1 MRNVAVIGVG
11 AHPVGK
17 YEHLALKDLAREA
30 IWGALRDADL
40 EPEQIDVAYVGNSL
54 GGLLTGQEGIR
65 GQVVMQDAG
74 FGGLPVINV
83 ENACASG
90 ATAFRGAWLEVASGN
105 ADFALAVGVEKM
117 FVGDIAKSISAI
129 AADSEL
135 ELSKMGMQFSASYAI
150 HPKINLKGKMRDYGW
165 TPADLAKVAVKNSEN
180 GSKNSVAQHRR
191 PLTTEDVL
199 QSRMIADPLTLYMC
213 SSIGDGAAAAIVCSA
228 DAAKKLSSRPIVTIG
243 ACILKSGVYRLPN
256 DDRADTLT
264 LTAEAAYEAAGI
276 SPEDVDLA
284 EVHDAMAPAELMIY
298 ERLGFCGPGEGPK
311 LIDERV
317 VTLDGN
323 KPVNPSG
330 GLSARGH
337 PIGATGI
344 LQMYEIVRQLRGEC
358 GDRQIQNNP
367 KVGLAQNQGG
377 LLLGQDSAAYSVT
390 LLHT

>member
-17 YEHLALKDLAREA
+17 HEHLALKDLAREA
-30 IWGALRDADL
+30 IWGALRDADV
-40 EPEQIDVAYVGNSL
+40 EPEKIDVAYVGNSL

-105 ADFALAVGVEKM
+105 ADFALAVGMEKM
-117 FVGDIAKSISAI
+117 YVGDIARSISAI

-135 ELSKMGMQFSASYAI
+135 ELSRMGMQFSASYAI
-150 HPKINLKGKMRDYGW
+150 HPKINLKGKMREYGW
-165 TPADLAKVAVKNSEN
+165 TSADFANVAVKNSDN
-180 GSKNSVAQHRR
+180 GSKNPVAQHRR
-191 PLTTEDVL
+191 QLTAEDVL
-199 QSRMIADPLTLYMC
+199 QSRMIADPLTLFMC

-228 DAAKKLSSRPIVTIG
+228 DAAKKLSSKPAVNIG

-256 DDRADTLT
+256 DGRTDTLT
-264 LTAEAAYEAAGI
+264 LTAEAAYESAGI
-276 SPEDVDLA
+276 SPEDIDLA
-284 EVHDAMAPAELMIY
+284 EVHDAMAPAELIIY
-298 ERLGFCGPGEGPK
+298 ERLGFCGPGDGPK
-311 LIDERV
+311 LVDERV
-317 VTLDGN
+317 VTLDGE

-337 PIGATGI
+337 PIGATGL
-344 LQMYEIVRQLRGEC
+344 LQIFEIVRQLRGEC

-377 LLLGQDSAAYSVT
+377 LLLGQDSAAYSIT

>member
-135 ELSKMGMQFSASYAI
+135 ELSKMGMQFSASYAS
-150 HPKINLKGKMRDYGW
+150 HPKINLKG
-165 TPADLAKVAVKNSEN
+165 
-180 GSKNSVAQHRR
+180 
-191 PLTTEDVL
+191 
-199 QSRMIADPLTLYMC
+199 
-213 SSIGDGAAAAIVCSA
+213 
-228 DAAKKLSSRPIVTIG
+228 
-243 ACILKSGVYRLPN
+243 
-256 DDRADTLT
+256 
-264 LTAEAAYEAAGI
+264 
-276 SPEDVDLA
+276 
-284 EVHDAMAPAELMIY
+284 
-298 ERLGFCGPGEGPK
+298 
-311 LIDERV
+311 
-317 VTLDGN
+317 
-323 KPVNPSG
+323 
-330 GLSARGH
+330 
-337 PIGATGI
+337 
-344 LQMYEIVRQLRGEC
+344 
-358 GDRQIQNNP
+358 
-367 KVGLAQNQGG
+367 
-377 LLLGQDSAAYSVT
+377 
-390 LLHT
+390 

>member
-30 IWGALRDADL
+30 IWGALRDADV
-40 EPEQIDVAYVGNSL
+40 EPEKIDVAYVGNSL

-74 FGGLPVINV
+74 FGGLAVINV

-135 ELSKMGMQFSASYAI
+135 ELSRMGKQFSASYAI

-165 TPADLAKVAVKNSEN
+165 TPADFANVAVKNSDN
-180 GSKNSVAQHRR
+180 GSKNPVAQHRR

-199 QSRMIADPLTLYMC
+199 QSRMIADPLTLFMC

-228 DAAKKLSSRPIVTIG
+228 DAAKKLSSRPLVNIG

-311 LIDERV
+311 LINERV

>member
-30 IWGALRDADL
+30 IWGALRDADV
-40 EPEQIDVAYVGNSL
+40 EPEKIDVAYVGNSL

-135 ELSKMGMQFSASYAI
+135 ELSRMGKQFSASYAI

-165 TPADLAKVAVKNSEN
+165 TPADFANVAVKNSDN
-180 GSKNSVAQHRR
+180 GSKNPVAQHRR

-199 QSRMIADPLTLYMC
+199 QSRMIADPLTLFMC

-228 DAAKKLSSRPIVTIG
+228 DAAKKLSSRPLVNIG

-311 LIDERV
+311 LINERV

>member
-30 IWGALRDADL
+30 IWGALRDADV
-40 EPEQIDVAYVGNSL
+40 EPEKIDVAYVGNSL

-105 ADFALAVGVEKM
+105 ADFALAVGMEKM
-117 FVGDIAKSISAI
+117 YVGDIARSISAI

-135 ELSKMGMQFSASYAI
+135 ELSRMGMQFSASYAI
-150 HPKINLKGKMRDYGW
+150 HPKINLKGKMREYGW
-165 TPADLAKVAVKNSEN
+165 TSADFANVAVKNSDN
-180 GSKNSVAQHRR
+180 GSKNPVAQHRR
-191 PLTTEDVL
+191 QLTAEDVL
-199 QSRMIADPLTLYMC
+199 QSRMIADPLTLFMC

-228 DAAKKLSSRPIVTIG
+228 DAAKKLSSKPVVNIG

-256 DDRADTLT
+256 DGRTDTLT
-264 LTAEAAYEAAGI
+264 LTAEAAYESAGI
-276 SPEDVDLA
+276 SPEDIDLA
-284 EVHDAMAPAELMIY
+284 EVHDAMAPAELIIY
-298 ERLGFCGPGEGPK
+298 ERLGFCGPGDGPK
-311 LIDERV
+311 LVDERV
-317 VTLDGN
+317 VTLDGK

-337 PIGATGI
+337 PIGATGL
-344 LQMYEIVRQLRGEC
+344 LQIFEIVRQLRGEC

-377 LLLGQDSAAYSVT
+377 LLLGQDSAAYSIT

>member
-30 IWGALRDADL
+30 IWGALRDADV
-40 EPEQIDVAYVGNSL
+40 EPEKIDVAYVGNSL

-135 ELSKMGMQFSASYAI
+135 ELSRMGMQFSASYAI

-165 TPADLAKVAVKNSEN
+165 TPADFANVAVKNSDN
-180 GSKNSVAQHRR
+180 GSKNPVAQHRR

-199 QSRMIADPLTLYMC
+199 QSRMIADPLTLFMC

-228 DAAKKLSSRPIVTIG
+228 DAAKKLSSRPLVNIG